1 MEMRVVIAV
10 AALAGGLLLAPA
22 AIEQANAAH
31 GGGGFGGGG
40 FGGGGHFSGG
50 GFVAGPHSLVEVLAA
65 DPISAAPVILQAEA
79 LILLGLWVDL
89 ALLAASGIAAP
100 VPGTADPVLGMRAI
114 GMATITSPTTTF
126 MITSTIAS

>member
-1 MEMRVVIAV
+1 
-10 AALAGGLLLAPA
+10 
-22 AIEQANAAH
+22 
-31 GGGGFGGGG
+31 
-40 FGGGGHFSGG
+40 
-50 GFVAGPHSLVEVLAA
+50 
-65 DPISAAPVILQAEA
+65 LQAKA

>member
-1 MEMRVVIAV
+1 MPPTGEEVSVGEATSPVEASSVGRT
-10 AALAGGLLLAPA
+10 
-22 AIEQANAAH
+22 
-31 GGGGFGGGG
+31 
-40 FGGGGHFSGG
+40 
-50 GFVAGPHSLVEVLAA
+50 SLVEVLAA

-79 LILLGLWVDL
+79 LIFAGLWLDL